1 MVKSLGDSP
10 TMPTAAKSGCE
21 KASAFPLAVAKLGPH
36 ATPSTRAPKRDKN
49 NTTRLS

>member
-36 ATPSTRAPKRDKN
+36 ATPPIRPETRQE
-49 NTTRLS
+49 